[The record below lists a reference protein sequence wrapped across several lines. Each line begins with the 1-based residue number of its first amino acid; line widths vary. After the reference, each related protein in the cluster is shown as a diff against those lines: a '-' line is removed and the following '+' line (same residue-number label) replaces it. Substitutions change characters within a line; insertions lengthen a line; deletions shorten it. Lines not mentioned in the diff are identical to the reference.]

1 MVAEQ
6 FFLNPYLKAIS
17 AADPI
22 SRWGKVTRVIGT
34 LLESQGPVARLG
46 ELCIIGEDKLEAE
59 VVGFRSQQLLLSPL
73 GDLSGI
79 APGAIVKATGKQLTI
94 GVGPKLLGR
103 VIDGLGRPLD
113 DKGPISREEEYLLE
127 NPPPHPL
134 RRRRIQEVLSL
145 GVKAVDGFLTC
156 GKGQRLG
163 IFAGSGVGKSTLLG
177 MMAQYTTADVNVIAL
192 IGERGREVRDFL
204 DKVLGER
211 GLAKSVVVVAT
222 AEQPPLCRV
231 KGALLATAI
240 AEYFRNQ
247 NQDVLLVMDSL
258 TRFAM
263 AQRELGLAAGEP
275 PASKGYTPSV
285 FSLLARLLE
294 RSGTA
299 EKGTITGIYTVLIEG
314 DDPNDPIADA
324 VRSILDGHIFLSRR
338 LAQVNQYPA
347 IDILTSISRLQVDLL
362 PTEQLRFANKARAA
376 LACYRENE
384 DLINIGAYVP
394 GSNQKIDEALDLFP
408 HIQEFLCQDLK
419 EEVSFEETMQKL
431 EDIFL
436 KA

>member
-1 MVAEQ
+1 VTEH
-6 FFLNPYLKAIS
+6 FSLHRYLKAIEV
-17 AADPI
+17 AEPI
-22 SRWGKVTRVIGT
+22 NRWGKVTRVVGT
-34 LLESQGPVARLG
+34 IIESQGPLARLG
-46 ELCIIGEDKLEAE
+46 ELCVIGENELAAE
-59 VVGFRSQQLLLSPL
+59 VIGFRSQQLLLSPL
-73 GDLSGI
+73 GDISGI
-79 APGAIVKATGKQLTI
+79 APGAIVKATGKRLTV

-103 VIDGLGRPLD
+103 ILDGLGRPLD
-113 DKGPISREEEYLLE
+113 DKGPIPQEGEYLLE

-145 GVKAVDGFLTC
+145 GIKAIDGLLTC

-177 MMAQYTTADVNVIAL
+177 MMAQHTTADVIVIAL
-192 IGERGREVRDFL
+192 IGERGREVREFL
-204 DKVLGER
+204 EKVLGEK
-211 GLAKSVVVVAT
+211 GLAKSIVVVAT

-240 AEYFRNQ
+240 AEYFRDQ
-247 NQDVLLVMDSL
+247 SQDVLLVMDSL

-285 FSLLARLLE
+285 FTLLARLLE
-294 RSGTA
+294 RSGAA
-299 EKGTITGIYTVLIEG
+299 EKGTITGMYTVLMEG

-338 LAQVNQYPA
+338 LAQSNQYPA
-347 IDILTSISRLQVDLL
+347 IDILASISRLQVDLL
-362 PTEQLRFANKARAA
+362 QTEELQLAKRVRAA

-394 GSNQKIDEALDLFP
+394 GSNQKIDEAINLFP
-408 HIQEFLCQDLK
+408 HIQEFLRQDIA
-419 EEVSFEETMQKL
+419 EEVPFELTMQKL
-431 EDIFL
+431 RAIFS
-436 KA
+436 